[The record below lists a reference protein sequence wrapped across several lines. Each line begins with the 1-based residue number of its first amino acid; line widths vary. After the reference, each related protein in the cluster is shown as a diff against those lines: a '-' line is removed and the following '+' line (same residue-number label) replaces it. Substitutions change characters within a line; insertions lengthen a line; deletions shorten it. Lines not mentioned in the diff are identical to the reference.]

1 MVRFAEWLALESLMR
16 DVRND
21 IFVDEAILESLD
33 DILGCLVGGVFREQD
48 EDDDGPVELDDP
60 FSGSEDA
67 EPVEIDS
74 DYDPNAEEEREEAPK
89 VPGGPS
95 KRQKK
100 ALRRI
105 RDALLIIRND
115 AKRRRA
121 EKIEKMKAFKK
132 ELDGADLDDL
142 DSKSPLDALGDLVD
156 LGYLSGVQAEKI
168 RDAMEDSTGDRE
180 KSERTLLG
188 KIADAANE
196 TGNEHDPAMSMV
208 SREGKEVSSPKQ
220 AMEEL
225 FLAMQDVYKSKF
237 ERIARDN
244 MSRVGDNYGYVNHD
258 ASELASET
266 FAYLNQRFT
275 KRQWA
280 GGKLMPWEENEG
292 LLQSGD
298 LAHLRNWIYSAIKG
312 KISGRERSNRSTS
325 LNPMS
330 KERVKGVTSMDAKSS
345 RINCD
350 LGEGRSGNCVP
361 DMSFYVNYMRE
372 AESKPLIGRKNPD
385 ADLITASS
393 REDRVRLQIM
403 KDIEYLVNYTRV
415 LDTEISLDPGSAPDY
430 QKLRR
435 TLRTYKD
442 NHLRRMRKDTV
453 HASALAGNNDDES
466 SSDELLSGA
475 DPRGFGN
482 EDGGKLTGFSD
493 NPMDRVAIDG
503 GAPSMVWDP
512 ARGEYVATG
521 DVQAGDA
528 ATPASAKMKGAIKRA
543 IEDIAKSGAQGPS
556 EAIALCLKLGVKFT
570 FTSEPGRNGA
580 KPKNVI
586 VTDTSAMSTASATAA
601 TNDCAGKIARIGIT
615 PKAVSEIWPK
625 GLWRPGYRSVT
636 EYLRGNESSRGAVQ
650 KFCDFFRI

>member
-21 IFVDEAILESLD
+21 ILLDEAILESLD
-33 DILGCLVGGVFREQD
+33 DILGCLVGGVIREQD

-74 DYDPNAEEEREEAPK
+74 DYDPNAEEEMEEAPK

-100 ALRRI
+100 ALGRI

-121 EKIEKMKAFKK
+121 EKIEKMKAFKE
-132 ELDGADLDDL
+132 ELDGADPDDL
-142 DSKSPLDALGDLVD
+142 DSKSPLDALGDLVE

-180 KSERTLLG
+180 KSERILLG

-196 TGNEHDPAMSMV
+196 TGNEHEPAMSMV

-275 KRQWA
+275 KRQWS
-280 GGKLMPWEENEG
+280 GGKLMPWEDNEG

-330 KERVKGVTSMDAKSS
+330 KERVKGVTSVDAKSS

-350 LGEGRSGNCVP
+350 LGEGRSENCVP
-361 DMSFYVNYMRE
+361 DMSFYINYMRE
-372 AESKPLIGRKNPD
+372 AESKPLIGRENPE

-403 KDIEYLVNYTRV
+403 KDLEYLVNYTRV

-475 DPRGFGN
+475 DPRGFGDA
-482 EDGGKLTGFSD
+482 EGGKLTGFSD

-503 GAPSMVWDP
+503 KTPSMVWDS

-521 DVQAGDA
+521 DVQASDA
-528 ATPASAKMKGAIKRA
+528 STPASAKMKGAIKRA
-543 IEDIAKSGAQGPS
+543 IEDIAKSGTQGPS

-615 PKAVSEIWPK
+615 PKAVSDIWPK